1 MYPVTS
7 ATPTG
12 PGTSR
17 RTLGALAAVSLLALG
32 LRLWN
37 LDYGLPGV
45 FNMDE
50 RPILDRALT
59 FAKGDPNPHNF
70 LYPTLYLYAI
80 FAWEALYFVVG
91 RGLGW
96 FSSLAAFQNAF
107 FVDPSGHVLA
117 ARLLTALVGSAT
129 VPAAFLFG
137 RRVGG
142 SAVGL
147 GAALLL
153 AVAPLAVRDAHYV
166 KLDVPVTLLATLA
179 LATLTR
185 IAAEPEAA
193 ARWRTWAVAGLLAG
207 LAISTHYYAAILAV
221 PFAAVAAADVGRS
234 GRWQTSAGLLM
245 AAGLATIAGFVLGS
259 PFFVLEP
266 GVIVRDFT
274 ELRQV
279 DIDRAVGSGLFSSI
293 ETYAGMLP
301 RAMGWPTVVFAI
313 AGILVMLWRDWRRA
327 LPLAVFPFAFMVF
340 VANTFPAS
348 RYLNIIIPTAA
359 VAASCGV
366 AGLVRAIRPAASL
379 AFAAVVLLAAVP
391 ALADS
396 VRWDRFFGQPDTRTL
411 AGQYIERA
419 VPPGTTILVQPYSA
433 PLRQSKGGLLEALR
447 AHVGD
452 EARAPIKYRL
462 QLAATPYPSPA
473 FRLLYL
479 GEGGKTGV
487 VPGDVDKVYV
497 SPRAF
502 TGGDGAAL
510 RAAGVRLVVLT
521 RYGPTPSA
529 LVPLE
534 SVLRRD
540 ARLVKSFSP
549 YMPGV
554 DAATADVPPFR
565 HNSNTWIDGSLE
577 RPGPIVDL
585 WQLE

>member
-1 MYPVTS
+1 MYPGTS
-7 ATPTG
+7 AAPTG
-12 PGTSR
+12 PDSSR
-17 RTLGALAAVSLLALG
+17 QTRWALTAITCLALV

-59 FAKGDPNPHNF
+59 FAKGDLNPHNF

-80 FAWEALYFVVG
+80 FAWEGLYFVVG

-96 FSSLAAFQNAF
+96 FASLAAFQNAF
-107 FVDPSGHVLA
+107 FVDASGHVLA

-129 VPAAFLFG
+129 VTATFLFG

-142 SAVGL
+142 PAVGL
-147 GAALLL
+147 AAALFF

-166 KLDVPVTLLATLA
+166 KLDVPVTLLATLS
-179 LATLTR
+179 LAALTR
-185 IAAEPEAA
+185 IATDERAA
-193 ARWRTWAVAGLLAG
+193 ARWRSWAGAGFVAG

-221 PFAAVAAADVGRS
+221 PFVAVAAADVSRS
-234 GRWQTSAGLLM
+234 RRWQTSAGLLIV
-245 AAGLATIAGFVLGS
+245 AGLATIAGFVLGS
-259 PFFVLEP
+259 PFFLVEP
-266 GVIVRDFT
+266 GAIVRDFT

-293 ETYAGMLP
+293 DVYAALLP
-301 RAMGWPTVVFAI
+301 KAASWPAV
-313 AGILVMLWRDWRRA
+313 ILALVGGLAVLRRDWRRA
-327 LPLAVFPFAFMVF
+327 LPLAMFPLAFMVF

-348 RYLNIIIPTAA
+348 RYLNIVIPTIA
-359 VAASCGV
+359 VAAACG
-366 AGLVRAIRPAASL
+366 AFDLLRAIRRATPAL
-379 AFAAVVLLAAVP
+379 VVAAVGLAATP

-411 AGQYIERA
+411 AGEFIERE
-419 VPPGTTILVQPYSA
+419 VPAGSTILVQPYSA
-433 PLRQSKGGLLEALR
+433 PLRQSREGLLEALR

-452 EARAPIKYRL
+452 EARASIKFRL

-487 VPGDVDKVYV
+487 VPGDVDKIYL

-502 TGGDGAAL
+502 TAGDDAAL
-510 RAAGVRLVVLT
+510 RQAGVRLVVLT
-521 RYGPTPSA
+521 RYGATPAA
-529 LVPLE
+529 LAPLE
-534 SVLRRD
+534 SVLRRE
-540 ARLVKSFSP
+540 ARLVKTVSP
-549 YMPGV
+549 YVPGV
-554 DAATADVPPFR
+554 DPANAAIPPFR
-565 HNSNTWIDGSLE
+565 HNGNTWIDGSLE
-577 RPGPIVDL
+577 RPGPIVDV
-585 WQLE
+585 WQLR

>member
-1 MYPVTS
+1 LYPVT
-7 ATPTG
+7 TTEPTG
-12 PGTSR
+12 PDLSR
-17 RTLGALAAVSLLALG
+17 RTLGALAAISLLALG
-32 LRLWN
+32 LRVWN
-37 LDYGLPGV
+37 LDFGLPGV

-107 FVDPSGHVLA
+107 FVDASGHVLA

-147 GAALLL
+147 AAALLL

-166 KLDVPVTLLATLA
+166 KLDVPVTLFATLA

-279 DIDRAVGSGLFSSI
+279 DIDGKATYLSTIAVRLSATGSGHLVLYPNPAGDHVFIRMGAAVLPGMVKLRLTDWLGRVFNAPFS
-293 ETYAGMLP
+293 TG
-301 RAMGWPTVVFAI
+301 GN
-313 AGILVMLWRDWRRA
+313 GILLQ
-327 LPLAVFPFAFMVF
+327 
-340 VANTFPAS
+340 T
-348 RYLNIIIPTAA
+348 
-359 VAASCGV
+359 
-366 AGLVRAIRPAASL
+366 
-379 AFAAVVLLAAVP
+379 
-391 ALADS
+391 
-396 VRWDRFFGQPDTRTL
+396 
-411 AGQYIERA
+411 
-419 VPPGTTILVQPYSA
+419 
-433 PLRQSKGGLLEALR
+433 GGLPGGSYALTVY
-447 AHVGD
+447 ANGLQYAEKLVI
-452 EARAPIKYRL
+452 AR
-462 QLAATPYPSPA
+462 
-473 FRLLYL
+473 
-479 GEGGKTGV
+479 
-487 VPGDVDKVYV
+487 
-497 SPRAF
+497 
-502 TGGDGAAL
+502 
-510 RAAGVRLVVLT
+510 
-521 RYGPTPSA
+521 
-529 LVPLE
+529 
-534 SVLRRD
+534 
-540 ARLVKSFSP
+540 
-549 YMPGV
+549 
-554 DAATADVPPFR
+554 
-565 HNSNTWIDGSLE
+565 
-577 RPGPIVDL
+577 
-585 WQLE
+585 

>member
-1 MYPVTS
+1 MYPVTR
-7 ATPTG
+7 AEPTG
-12 PGTSR
+12 PGASR
-17 RTLGALAAVSLLALG
+17 RTLAVLAGISLVALG
-32 LRLWN
+32 LRVWN
-37 LDYGLPGV
+37 LNYGLPGV

-107 FVDPSGHVLA
+107 FVDASGHVLA
-117 ARLLTALVGSAT
+117 ARLLTALVGTAT
-129 VPAAFLFG
+129 VPAVYLFG

-147 GAALLL
+147 AGALLL

-166 KLDVPVTLLATLA
+166 KLDVPVTLFATLA

-185 IAAEPEAA
+185 IATEPEAA
-193 ARWRTWAVAGLLAG
+193 ARWQTWAVAGLLAG
-207 LAISTHYYAAILAV
+207 LGISTHYYAAILAV
-221 PFAAVAAADVGRS
+221 PFVAVAAADITRS
-234 GRWQTSAGLLM
+234 RRWQTSAGLLM
-245 AAGLATIAGFVLGS
+245 AAGLATVAGFVLGS

-266 GVIVRDFT
+266 GVILRDFT

-293 ETYAGMLP
+293 DTYGALLP
-301 RAMGWPTVVFAI
+301 RAMGWPTVVLAL
-313 AGILVMLWRDWRRA
+313 AGILSMLWRDWRRA
-327 LPLAVFPFAFMVF
+327 LPLAVFPLAFMVF

-348 RYLNIIIPTAA
+348 RYLNIIIPTVA
-359 VAASCGV
+359 VAAACGA
-366 AGLVRAIRPAASL
+366 AGLLRLIRPAASL
-379 AFAAVVLLAAVP
+379 AFVAVVVLAAAP
-391 ALADS
+391 AIADS

-411 AGQYIERA
+411 AGQYIERE
-419 VPPGTTILVQPYSA
+419 VPAGTTILVQPYSA
-433 PLRQSKGGLLEALR
+433 PLRQSKAGLLEALR

-487 VPGDVDKVYV
+487 VPGDVDKIYV

-502 TGGDGAAL
+502 ADGEVAAL
-510 RAAGVRLVVLT
+510 RASGVRLAVLT
-521 RYGPTPSA
+521 RYGPTPPA

-540 ARLVKSFSP
+540 ARLVKTFSP
-549 YMPGV
+549 YAPGV
-554 DAATADVPPFR
+554 DAATADVAPFR

-577 RPGPIVDL
+577 RPGPIVDV